1 MGKTRE
7 NLTLLLLAL
16 FYLLCST
23 RYFPGRPAESL
34 LATAR
39 QVLTLAPFLVGGTL
53 LARTLF
59 HRFTGEYLGWSR
71 LARIYLTLGLIGE
84 FFLGLYHYLALNQPV

>member
-7 NLTLLLLAL
+7 NLTLLLLSL

-23 RYFPGRPAESL
+23 RYFPDHPAESL
-34 LATAR
+34 LATVR
-39 QVLTLAPFLVGGTL
+39 QLLTMAPFLVGGTL
-53 LARTLF
+53 LARAIF

-71 LARIYLTLGLIGE
+71 LVRIYLTLGLVCE
-84 FFLGLYHYLALNQPV
+84 FFLGIYHYLAVNRPL